1 MKPFA
6 LTGDATYAGK
16 LSDEPVDARARVSS
30 LEALVAEVDASGM
43 KLNGRAHVEAAPFG
57 AVPLTRA
64 SLAFDHVNP
73 QALAPGAPAADLA
86 VRAELAPVTA
96 PAGAARRVSR

>member
-1 MKPFA
+1 
-6 LTGDATYAGK
+6 YAGK
-16 LSDEPVDARARVSS
+16 LSDEPVNASANVSGS
-30 LEALVAEVDASGM
+30 LEALVADVSASGM

-73 QALAPGAPAADLA
+73 QALAPGAPAANLA
-86 VRAELAPVTA
+86 LRAELAP
-96 PAGAARRVSR
+96 